1 MKKALNWTYFLVL
14 MAVLSACEKPNLG
27 DEQPKRK
34 GYRVSLHIED
44 VAQSY
49 AGAKARALI

>member
-27 DEQPKRK
+27 DEQPK
-34 GYRVSLHIED
+34 
-44 VAQSY
+44 
-49 AGAKARALI
+49 

>member
-44 VAQSY
+44 VTQSY
-49 AGAKARALI
+49 AGAKGKSIG